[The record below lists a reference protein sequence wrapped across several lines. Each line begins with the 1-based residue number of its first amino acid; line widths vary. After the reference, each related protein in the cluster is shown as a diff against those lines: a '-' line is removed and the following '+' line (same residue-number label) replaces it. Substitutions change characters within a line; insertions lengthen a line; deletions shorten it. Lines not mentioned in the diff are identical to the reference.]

1 MKTTYKDQKVITVR
15 KGYVGAYV
23 NVNGQMKF
31 VVMKKADH
39 KEIKYKSQTVTPKDK
54 LWVK

>member
-1 MKTTYKDQKVITVR
+1 MKVAYKDQKVVNVR
-15 KGYVGAYV
+15 KGHVGAYV
-23 NVNGQMKF
+23 NVNGEMKF
-31 VVMKKADH
+31 VVMKKLDH